1 MSRSRRSLKSR
12 PTVYNSR
19 QICTIETAERGAP
32 VGRTNGVREMLPE
45 EQPRERMLRWGS
57 SQLKTSELIAILLNT
72 GTEGE
77 SVIMLSER
85 ILHENGGLR
94 GLTRLDLTELTAIHG
109 VGPAKATRL
118 RAALELANRVVAL
131 DPDDRM
137 RIASPEDAVRLVG
150 PEMAALD
157 HEQLRVV
164 LLDTRHKVLAVR
176 TIYRGSVNQAQVRI
190 GEVFQD
196 AVRQNAASIVVVH
209 NHPSGDP
216 APSAADIALTVE
228 LDQAG
233 KLLGIDV
240 LDHLIVGSNGHTS
253 LRRLGLG
260 FPRNSH

>member
-1 MSRSRRSLKSR
+1 
-12 PTVYNSR
+12 
-19 QICTIETAERGAP
+19 
-32 VGRTNGVREMLPE
+32 
-45 EQPRERMLRWGS
+45 
-57 SQLKTSELIAILLNT
+57 
-72 GTEGE
+72 
-77 SVIMLSER
+77 
-85 ILHENGGLR
+85 
-94 GLTRLDLTELTAIHG
+94 
-109 VGPAKATRL
+109 
-118 RAALELANRVVAL
+118 VAL
-131 DPDDRM
+131 DPDDRE
-137 RIASPEDAVRLVG
+137 RISAPEDVIRLVG

-164 LLDTRHKVLAVR
+164 LVDTRHKVLAVR
-176 TIYRGSVNQAQVRI
+176 TIYRGSVNQAQVRV

-196 AVRQNAASIVVVH
+196 AIRQNAASIVVVH

-260 FPRNSH
+260 FPRNPH